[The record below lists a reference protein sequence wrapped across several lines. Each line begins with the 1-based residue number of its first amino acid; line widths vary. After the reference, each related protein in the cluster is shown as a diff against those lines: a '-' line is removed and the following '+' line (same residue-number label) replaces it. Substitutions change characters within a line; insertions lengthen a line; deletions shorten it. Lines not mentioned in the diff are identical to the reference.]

1 MDLTLFSFGYQ
12 PGNCSAAKTG
22 ASCRPMKTHDLKWR
36 CEDGFELP
44 VTTFEPERPTAVLVM
59 AAAMGVPRRY
69 YGKFA
74 ADMAARGIAAVT
86 FDYRGIGDA
95 ARTLADPGGTTFQ
108 DWGRL
113 DLHAVL
119 REVYARFPGL
129 PVFLAGHSAGAQVVG
144 LTPLA
149 DRLAGLVFVAGPRP
163 HVSQDR
169 GSYRIFS
176 TLWWYAIV
184 PLFSRG
190 RWFPAKKLGFSSID
204 VPAGVTRE
212 WGRWARSPRYLFS
225 PQWGIDISRYAK
237 LRLPI
242 LALSFSDDLYCP
254 PASAEA
260 LLSEYPNAR
269 ITRRPVRPA
278 EAGVKAIG
286 HLGFFREALRDTLW
300 RETADWIAAQVRAEP
315 ARAA

>member
-1 MDLTLFSFGYQ
+1 MTEPAEVPKDE
-12 PGNCSAAKTG
+12 
-22 ASCRPMKTHDLKWR
+22 RVR
-36 CEDGFELP
+36 CNDGFELP
-44 VTTFEPERPTAVLVM
+44 VSVFAPAGPRAVLVV

-95 ARTLADPGGTTFQ
+95 AASLRDPAGTTFQ

-119 REVYARFPGL
+119 EHVYAKFHGL
-129 PVFLAGHSAGAQVVG
+129 PVFLAGHSAGAQIVG
-144 LTPLA
+144 LTPHA
-149 DRLAGLVFVAGPRP
+149 EKLAGLVFVAGPRP

-176 TLWWYAIV
+176 TLWWYVLV
-184 PLFSRG
+184 PLGSLFA
-190 RWFPAKKLGFSSID
+190 WFPARKLGFSSVD
-204 VPAGVTRE
+204 VPSGVTRE
-212 WGRWARSPRYLFS
+212 WGRWARSPRYLFT
-225 PQWGIDISRYAK
+225 PRFGIDTSRYPRLRYPR
-237 LRLPI
+237 LRLPL
-242 LALSFSDDLYCP
+242 LAWSFTDDLYTP

-269 ITRRPVRPA
+269 VTRRQVRPA
-278 EAGVKAIG
+278 DVGARAIG
-286 HLGFFREALRDTLW
+286 HLGFFRESLRDTLW
-300 RETADWIAAQVRAEP
+300 KETAEWTLAQAG
-315 ARAA
+315 A